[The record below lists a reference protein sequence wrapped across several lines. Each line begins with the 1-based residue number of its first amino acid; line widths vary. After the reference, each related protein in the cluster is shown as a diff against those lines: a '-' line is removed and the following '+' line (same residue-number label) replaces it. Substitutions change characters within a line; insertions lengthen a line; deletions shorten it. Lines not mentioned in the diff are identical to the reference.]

1 MFYFYFL
8 AHINNS
14 HAHFYGVH
22 MTRAIHGF
30 GWIVRRREAQETMS
44 VKNQFAIGALIVL
57 LIFSAFSV
65 VYLKDLSRRLF
76 IQYQQLQQVQQQGE
90 IETSKL
96 LLEKGAW
103 STQSRIQ
110 AIASSQLGM
119 ETPPMKH
126 IVMIEMPKSVSASE

>member
-1 MFYFYFL
+1 
-8 AHINNS
+8 
-14 HAHFYGVH
+14 

-30 GWIVRRREAQETMS
+30 GWIVRRREAQETMPL
-44 VKNQFAIGALIVL
+44 KNQFAIGVLIVSL
-57 LIFSAFSV
+57 VFSAFSV

-76 IQYQQLQQVQQQGE
+76 IHYQQLQQVQQRDE

-110 AIASSQLGM
+110 QIASTQLGM
-119 ETPPMKH
+119 EIPAMKN